1 MALLIQICGAKEQFR
16 SINLFWDES
25 KLTSYID
32 NMLVPIATALKDHKA
47 LLAWEI
53 INEAEGQ
60 GSPDSRSVIRS
71 ASFNVT
77 VRGGG
82 PSPKQFW
89 PGLDNPDKGLVYNNK
104 ADDEQCFDTTV
115 LQGLQGTTDRE

>member
-1 MALLIQICGAKEQFR
+1 M
-16 SINLFWDES
+16 FWDES

-77 VRGGG
+77 VRDGGQ
-82 PSPKQFW
+82 SPKQFW
-89 PGLDNPDKGLVYNNK
+89 SGLNNPDKGLVYNNK